1 MRGFLVG
8 TLTLVVLGVLLDQ
21 GPSSRL
27 AGAAGWAEK
36 ATRRLLSP
44 DVAGIPDR
52 RGGKGRTS
60 SASKTTKSSPTR
72 SV

>member
-8 TLTLVVLGVLLDQ
+8 TLTLIALGVLVDQ

-27 AGAAGWAEK
+27 SGAAGWAEK

-52 RGGKGRTS
+52 RNGKGRTTQS
-60 SASKTTKSSPTR
+60 NKSR